1 MAIRFLVRP
10 NTYFDSVVLMRAASL
25 VSARPGVAAAS
36 LVMGT
41 PANLALL
48 AQAGLLD
55 NDACVAGP
63 NDLVIVVDGD
73 HDALDPALA
82 EAEAS
87 LHQPPAPGASMS
99 EGPRPRSLVAAVDA
113 ADHPN
118 LALISVPGP
127 YAASEALK
135 ALRLGLNV
143 FLFSDNVPVA
153 DEILIKEHAE
163 GAGLIVMGPDCGT
176 AVVAGIPLGFAN
188 HLRRGPVGL
197 AGASGTGLQQVSVL
211 IDRWGVGVSH
221 ILGTGSRDLSAE
233 VGGRSTRAALAALV
247 EDPMTEVIVL
257 VAKPPAPAVAARLLD
272 QAADCGKPVVACFL
286 GKELTPPA
294 PSVTVVRTLEEAAR
308 AAVRLAGGTPPEGPP
323 SAPPE
328 DPPAPHGDLLRALYT
343 GGTFAYEAAAIL
355 GAGPRHVLRDLGADE
370 FTVGRPHPMID
381 PAVRVPHL
389 REALADPAT
398 AVVLLDVVSGY
409 GASADP
415 VTPLLRVLESAPPGR
430 PAVIAFVVGTEAD
443 PLPRSLIERQLAEV
457 GVLLAASSTAAL
469 QLAARVLSGAAT

>member
-55 NDACVAGP
+55 DDARVAGP

-73 HDALDPALA
+73 HDALGPALA

-87 LHQPPAPGASMS
+87 LHPPPDPGASMS

-257 VAKPPAPAVAARLLD
+257 VAKPPAPAVAARVLD

-286 GKELTPPA
+286 GEELTPPA
-294 PSVTVVRTLEEAAR
+294 PSVTVVRTLEEAAS

-323 SAPPE
+323 STPPE
-328 DPPAPHGDLLRALYT
+328 GPPARHGDLLRALYT

-415 VTPLLRVLESAPPGR
+415 ITPLLSVLESAPPGG